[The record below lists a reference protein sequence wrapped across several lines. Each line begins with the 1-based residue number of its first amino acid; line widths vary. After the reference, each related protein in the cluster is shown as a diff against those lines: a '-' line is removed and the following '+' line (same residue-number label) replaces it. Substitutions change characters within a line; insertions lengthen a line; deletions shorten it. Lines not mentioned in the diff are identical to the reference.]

1 MPPQDPNQAAQF
13 PQPAE
18 TNNPLAVMQ
27 QGEKVIFELKRHP
40 IGIVIIYIMTGILLA
55 VLAVAVF
62 GVAPG
67 AVSETNRNQTLTLGG
82 LGFDGN
88 LLGEP
93 LDINR

>member
-40 IGIVIIYIMTGILLA
+40 IGIVIIYIMTGIC
-55 VLAVAVF
+55 
-62 GVAPG
+62 
-67 AVSETNRNQTLTLGG
+67 
-82 LGFDGN
+82 
-88 LLGEP
+88 
-93 LDINR
+93 